1 MTIVLC
7 PTKLTSKVR
16 RTHKCAAS
24 LGVIR
29 IMTQPYR
36 LRIKTAV
43 KIKIGLLVLAGVL
56 LLAAILWQLVNSD
69 LFKREDRIEFK
80 NYQVVTPESVRK
92 TGKNGFYKHVAI
104 IKLPSGKFTQLQ
116 VTEALGLEGKYCI
129 AESYKNGHFV
139 SYINAEFD
147 KCV

>member
-1 MTIVLC
+1 
-7 PTKLTSKVR
+7 
-16 RTHKCAAS
+16 
-24 LGVIR
+24 
-29 IMTQPYR
+29 MTQPYR

-139 SYINAEFD
+139 SYINAELD